1 MDYVRS
7 LIGVKT
13 KRIRVPR
20 VATDDVYPVHFFDD
34 TKPFREMLLN
44 WTLRFDDVLDAEKL
58 HVSLSKLLEIGD
70 WRKLGGRM
78 RLTDDN
84 KLELH
89 VPQQFTTARPAIR
102 FSHDVHD
109 FSIKEHNTAKHLP
122 TATAKAS
129 VQPGVINFYHLGARQ
144 DAPLTLEDLL
154 CSDEPGISLH
164 VVSFNDATLVGLL
177 FSHVLFGAAGMQAL
191 VEAWSQ
197 VLAGREVEVPA
208 IHGARKDILD
218 DVGVE
223 TDPEKEPFLLDPRQ
237 LKGFRRFRFGLRFLW
252 DIVRR
257 PEIES
262 KILCLPADFV
272 AGLRARAMAD
282 LHAMDEKG
290 LGTEEAP
297 FVSEGD
303 VLTAWWT
310 RLVCL
315 ARGSNRPVTVLN
327 AVDITGRL
335 KSVFAP
341 GKLYVQNFALGT
353 WTLLSAAEVM
363 KAPLG
368 YVARCFRYD
377 IQTQT
382 TPSQIMAFMRR
393 LRSCG
398 RCRTQ
403 PLFGD
408 TNSLLI
414 IFTNW
419 ARCKFFDCIDFS
431 PAVIPRISEPVASD
445 AAAAAAATGTTGTT
459 GVNGDIQPATDSITP
474 NGAGDPEKNKANNNA
489 SISEVL
495 SRPPPGKIAY
505 HHSLARTRSILSR
518 NVFTILGKDLNG
530 NYWVSAL
537 AHPECWDK
545 LEKEVAISSMDE
557 LRRLN
562 PQPMN

>member
-1 MDYVRS
+1 MDYLRS
-7 LIGVKT
+7 LIGVNT
-13 KRIRVPR
+13 KRIRVPK

-58 HVSLSKLLEIGD
+58 HVSLAKLMEIGD

-78 RLTDDN
+78 RLT
-84 KLELH
+84 
-89 VPQQFTTARPAIR
+89 FTSARPAIR

-122 TATAKAS
+122 TTTSTPS

-144 DAPLTLEDLL
+144 DAPRTLEDLL

-197 VLAGREVEVPA
+197 VLAGREAEVPA

-223 TDPEKEPFLLDPRQ
+223 TDPEKEPFLLEPRQ
-237 LKGFRRFRFGLRFLW
+237 LKGFRHFRFTLRFLW
-252 DIVRR
+252 DIMRR

-262 KILCLPADFV
+262 KILCLPGDFV
-272 AGLRARAMAD
+272 ASLRARAMAD

-335 KSVFAP
+335 KTVFAP

-353 WTLLSAAEVM
+353 WTLLSSAEVL

-393 LRSCG
+393 LRSGG
-398 RCRTQ
+398 RCKNQ
-403 PLFGD
+403 PLYGD
-408 TNSLLI
+408 PNSMLI

-419 ARCKFFDCIDFS
+419 ARCKFFECIDFS
-431 PAVIPRISEPVASD
+431 PAVIPRISQPVMANS
-445 AAAAAAATGTTGTT
+445 
-459 GVNGDIQPATDSITP
+459 DIQPTDDVISA
-474 NGAGDPEKNKANNNA
+474 GGDPEKKANA
-489 SISEVL
+489 TIAE
-495 SRPPPGKIAY
+495 IAY
-505 HHSLARTRSILSR
+505 HHSLARTRTVLSR

-530 NYWVSAL
+530 NYWISAL
-537 AHPECWDK
+537 GHPECWDK

-562 PQPMN
+562 PQPLN

>member
-1 MDYVRS
+1 MPSLRS
-7 LIGVKT
+7 RKPA
-13 KRIRVPR
+13 RAQPPR

-44 WTLRFDDVLDAEKL
+44 WTLRFDDVLDADML
-58 HVSLSKLLEIGD
+58 HDSLAKLLDIGD
-70 WRKLGGRM
+70 WRKLAGRM
-78 RLTDDN
+78 RLSA
-84 KLELH
+84 KGELELH
-89 VPQQFTTARPAIR
+89 VPQKFTPARPAVR

-109 FSIKEHNTAKHLP
+109 MSIKDHHLAKYLP
-122 TATAKAS
+122 TATSTPS
-129 VQPGVINFYHLGARQ
+129 VQPGVINFYHLGART
-144 DAPLTLEDLL
+144 DAPMTIEDLIY
-154 CSDEPGISLH
+154 SDEPQISLH

-191 VEAWSQ
+191 VQAWSQ
-197 VLAGREVEVPA
+197 VLAGHEAEVPVL
-208 IHGARKDILD
+208 HGARKDILD
-218 DVGVE
+218 DVGVD
-223 TDPEKEPFLLDPRQ
+223 TDPDKEPFLLDPRQ
-237 LKGFRRFRFGLRFLW
+237 LKGFRHFRFSMRFLW
-252 DIVRR
+252 DMLRR

-262 KILCLPADFV
+262 KVLCLPADFV
-272 AGLRARAMAD
+272 ASLRARAMAD
-282 LHAMDEKG
+282 LIAMDEKG

-310 RLVCL
+310 RLVCS
-315 ARGSNRPVTVLN
+315 ARGGKRPVTVLN

-353 WTLLSAAEVM
+353 WTLLSASEVC

-382 TPSQIMAFMRR
+382 TPSQVMAFMRR
-393 LRSCG
+393 LRKGG
-398 RCRTQ
+398 RCSKQ
-403 PLFGD
+403 PLYGD
-408 TNSLLI
+408 PNSMLL

-419 ARCKFFDCIDFS
+419 ARCKFFECIDFS
-431 PAVIPRISEPVASD
+431 PAVIPQAADTAAVNSD
-445 AAAAAAATGTTGTT
+445 IQA
-459 GVNGDIQPATDSITP
+459 NGDTIA
-474 NGAGDPEKNKANNNA
+474 GGGGGGDPEKNPTATV
-489 SISEVL
+489 SEAL
-495 SRPPPGKIAY
+495 ARPPPGKISY
-505 HHSLARTRSILSR
+505 HHSTARTRTVLSR

-537 AHPECWDK
+537 GHPECWSK
-545 LEKEVAISSMDE
+545 LEKEVAISSLDE

-562 PQPMN
+562 PEPISN

>member
-1 MDYVRS
+1 MDYMRS
-7 LIGVKT
+7 LVGVNT
-13 KRIRVPR
+13 KKIQLPR

-58 HVSLSKLLEIGD
+58 HVSLAKLLDIGD

-78 RLTDDN
+78 RLTKDN

-89 VPQQFTTARPAIR
+89 VPHKFTPARPAVR
-102 FSHDVHD
+102 FSHDVHNM
-109 FSIKEHNTAKHLP
+109 SITEHKYAKHMP
-122 TATAKAS
+122 KTTATPS
-129 VQPGVINFYHLGARQ
+129 IQPGVVNFYTLGTRE
-144 DAPLTLEDLL
+144 DAPRTLEDLL
-154 CSDEPGISLH
+154 SSDEPGIALH

-191 VEAWSQ
+191 VEAWSL
-197 VLAGREVEVPA
+197 VLAGREAEVPVL
-208 IHGARKDILD
+208 HGARRDILD
-218 DVGVE
+218 EVGVD
-223 TDPEKEPFLLDPRQ
+223 TDPEKEAFLLDRRV
-237 LKGFRRFRFGLRFLW
+237 LKGFRNFRFNLRFLW
-252 DIVRR
+252 DIFRR

-262 KILCLPADFV
+262 KILCLPPDFV
-272 AGLRARAMAD
+272 AGLRAQAMAD

-290 LGTEEAP
+290 MGTGEAP

-310 RLVCL
+310 RIVCL

-335 KSVFAP
+335 KGVFAP
-341 GKLYVQNFALGT
+341 GKLYMQNFALGT
-353 WTLLSAAEVM
+353 WTLLSSAEVL

-382 TPSQIMAFMRR
+382 TPPQLMAFMRR
-393 LRSCG
+393 VRERG
-398 RCRTQ
+398 RCKTQ
-403 PLFGD
+403 PLYG
-408 TNSLLI
+408 TPNSMLI

-419 ARCKFFDCIDFS
+419 SRCKFFECIDFA
-431 PAVIPRISEPVASD
+431 PAVIPTASDLPPVAPAISELP
-445 AAAAAAATGTTGTT
+445 AA
-459 GVNGDIQPATDSITP
+459 VHEDNQKNGDDSIVSDSIS
-474 NGAGDPEKNKANNNA
+474 NGGGDLEKQANNVD
-489 SISEVL
+489 IPQGM
-495 SRPPPGKIAY
+495 SRPPPGKISY
-505 HHSLARTRSILSR
+505 HHSMTRTRTVLSR

-537 AHPECWDK
+537 GHPECWDK
-545 LEKEVAISSMDE
+545 LEKEVAMSSMDT
-557 LRRLN
+557 LRRLR
-562 PQPMN
+562 PETAH

>member
-1 MDYVRS
+1 MRS
-7 LIGVKT
+7 LVGART
-13 KRIRVPR
+13 KRIQVPK

-58 HVSLSKLLEIGD
+58 HVSLAKLLDIGD

-78 RLTDDN
+78 RLTKDN

-89 VPQQFTTARPAIR
+89 VPQQFTPARPAVR
-102 FSHDVHD
+102 FSHEVHD
-109 FSIKEHNTAKHLP
+109 MSITEHKYAKDMARA
-122 TATAKAS
+122 TATPS
-129 VQPGVINFYHLGARQ
+129 IQPGVVNFYTLGARE
-144 DAPLTLEDLL
+144 DAPRTLEDLL
-154 CSDEPGISLH
+154 ATDEPGISLH

-197 VLAGREVEVPA
+197 VLAGREAEVPVL
-208 IHGARKDILD
+208 HGARKDILD
-218 DVGVE
+218 DVGVD
-223 TDPEKEPFLLDPRQ
+223 TDPEKETFLLDRRL
-237 LKGFRRFRFGLRFLW
+237 LKGFRHFRFNVRFLW

-262 KILCLPADFV
+262 KILCLPGDFV
-272 AGLRARAMAD
+272 ASLRAQAMAD

-290 LGTEEAP
+290 LGTGEAP

-310 RLVCL
+310 RIVCL

-335 KSVFAP
+335 KTVFAP

-353 WTLLSAAEVM
+353 WTLLSSAEVL

-382 TPSQIMAFMRR
+382 TPSQLMAFMRR
-393 LRSCG
+393 VRQRG
-398 RCRTQ
+398 RCKTQ
-403 PLFGD
+403 PIYGD
-408 TNSLLI
+408 PNSMLI

-419 ARCKFFDCIDFS
+419 ARCRFFECIDFA
-431 PAVIPRISEPVASD
+431 PAV
-445 AAAAAAATGTTGTT
+445 
-459 GVNGDIQPATDSITP
+459 Q
-474 NGAGDPEKNKANNNA
+474 ANNNPTIA
-489 SISEVL
+489 QVL
-495 SRPPPGKIAY
+495 SRPPPGKISY
-505 HHSLARTRSILSR
+505 HHSMTRTRTILSR

-537 AHPECWDK
+537 GHPECWNK
-545 LEKEVAISSMDE
+545 LEKEVAISSMDT

-562 PQPMN
+562 PETVR

>member
-1 MDYVRS
+1 MDYMRS
-7 LIGVKT
+7 FVGRKP
-13 KRIRVPR
+13 KRTQLPT

-58 HVSLSKLLEIGD
+58 NLSLSRLIEIGD
-70 WRKLGGRM
+70 WRKFGGRM
-78 RLTDDN
+78 RMRPDN
-84 KLELH
+84 QLELH
-89 VPQQFTTARPAIR
+89 VPKQFTPARPAIR

-109 FSIKEHNTAKHLP
+109 FSIKEHNVAKHLP
-122 TATAKAS
+122 TTTSTPS
-129 VQPGVINFYHLGARQ
+129 VQPGVINFYNLGARQ
-144 DAPLTLEDLL
+144 DAPKTLEDLM
-154 CSDEPGISLH
+154 CSDEPQIALH

-177 FSHVLFGAAGMQAL
+177 FSHVMFGAAGMQAL
-191 VEAWSQ
+191 VQAWSQ
-197 VLAGREVEVPA
+197 VLAGREAEVPV
-208 IHGARKDILD
+208 IHGAHKDILD
-218 DVGVE
+218 DVGVD
-223 TDPEKEPFLLDPRQ
+223 TDPEKEAYLLDRRQ
-237 LKGFRRFRFGLRFLW
+237 LKGFRHFRFSLRFLW
-252 DIVRR
+252 DMYRR

-262 KILCLPADFV
+262 KVLCLPADFV

-353 WTLLSAAEVM
+353 WTLLSSAEVL

-368 YVARCFRYD
+368 YVARCFRHD

-393 LRSCG
+393 LRAGG
-398 RCRTQ
+398 RCSSQ
-403 PLFGD
+403 PIYGD
-408 TNSLLI
+408 PNSMLI

-431 PAVIPRISEPVASD
+431 PAVIPRISEPI
-445 AAAAAAATGTTGTT
+445 T
-459 GVNGDIQPATDSITP
+459 VNGDIQT
-474 NGAGDPEKNKANNNA
+474 NGNTIGSDPEKNAANA
-489 SISEVL
+489 SIMEVL
-495 SRPPPGKIAY
+495 NRPPPGKIAY

-518 NVFTILGKDLNG
+518 NVFTILGKDLQG
-530 NYWVSAL
+530 NYWISAL
-537 AHPECWDK
+537 GHPECWDK
-545 LEKEVAISSMDE
+545 LEKEVSMSSMDA
-557 LRRLN
+557 LRNLN
-562 PQPMN
+562 PPSVS